1 MRIRNEMRRNGIRA
15 YRPSMWHLLA
25 CATAAFAVPQI
36 ASAQGAASASA
47 PAMPL
52 LHPLFESHA
61 VLQRNKPI
69 PFWGW
74 ARPGG
79 SVSVAFGGATQ
90 TVRADSGGKWRA
102 EFPARAQGRGLK
114 LEVREDGGRTASAED
129 LSIGDVF
136 LCTGQSNM
144 VHPMYRALN
153 PMRELEQPEDKNIR
167 LFQVPLAG
175 AAGPQALTPAR
186 AAWAVATRQTV
197 EDFSAV
203 CMFFGRHAAVEK
215 KVPVGLVFSAW
226 GGTHIETWIGAEGL
240 RKVGGYEQELNLLD
254 VFRRNEA
261 EGYALA
267 GKQWEQWWLG
277 RTPAERPWARPAA
290 EVAALPAVPVLAD
303 WKQFDDPAM
312 KSYVGMVWFY
322 RTIDL
327 SADQAARARRIGFGT
342 VGEIASVW
350 VNGKFLGASAGG
362 SSAGDEKGSY
372 FVPAGMLKPGANVV
386 AIAAYNSNP
395 NVRAGLL
402 GPAQEMQ
409 LRIEGGEPIALDTG
423 WRYARVAQRGSP
435 PRLPWEGRAG
445 FTSAY
450 NAMIAPLGP
459 LPLAGVIWD
468 QGGSNA
474 VRASEY
480 KPLLKTMLS
489 EWRRQFQAP
498 ELPFVIV
505 QLSGYGRLTS
515 EAEDDSWS
523 RIRETQRQ
531 VALED
536 PHAALTVTFDTND
549 RFDPHPAQ
557 RKAIGARAWQAARKL
572 VYGEDV
578 ITSGPVPLR
587 AELSGNQVVIP
598 FGGVSGKLLAASA
611 GRPYPFMICA
621 PDGKR
626 CAFTDATL
634 DGNTVTMGVPAG
646 IEPAMV
652 RYCWSRV
659 PVCNLFDSAAAQEPA
674 GPFELRITPRKGN
687 Q

>member
-1 MRIRNEMRRNGIRA
+1 MKRNQTGANRSA
-15 YRPSMWHLLA
+15 AWQLLA
-25 CATAAFAVPQI
+25 CAAALAATPQI
-36 ASAQGAASASA
+36 AFAQGGGSAAES
-47 PAMPL
+47 AMPL
-52 LHPLFESHA
+52 VHPLFASHA

-74 ARPGG
+74 ARAGA
-79 SVSVAFGGATQ
+79 SVVVSFGGASQ
-90 TVRADSGGKWRA
+90 TVRADAGGKWRA
-102 EFPARAQGRGLK
+102 EFPERAAGTGLR
-114 LEVREDGGRTASAED
+114 LEVREEAGRTASSDD

-153 PMRELEQPEDKNIR
+153 PMRELDRPEDKNIR
-167 LFQVPLAG
+167 LFQVPLTG
-175 AAGPQALTPAR
+175 AAGPQALTPKG
-186 AAWAVATRQTV
+186 AAWAVATVKTV
-197 EDFSAV
+197 PNFSAV
-203 CMFFGRHAAVEK
+203 CMFFGRNVTNEK
-215 KVPVGLVFSAW
+215 KLPVGLVFSAW

-240 RKVGGYEQELNLLD
+240 RKVGGYEQELDLLD
-254 VFRRNEA
+254 VFNRNEA

-267 GKQWEQWWLG
+267 GKQWEEWWLG
-277 RTPAERPWARPAA
+277 RTPKERPWERPAA
-290 EVAALPAVPVLAD
+290 QVAALPAVPLLAD
-303 WKQFDDPAM
+303 WREFDDPAM

-322 RTIDL
+322 RTIEL
-327 SADQAARARRIGFGT
+327 SADQAAKARRIGFGT

-362 SSAGDEKGSY
+362 SSAGDEKGNY
-372 FVPAGMLKPGANVV
+372 TLPAGMLKPGANVV
-386 AIAAYNSNP
+386 AIAAYNSNL

-402 GPAQEMQ
+402 GPAHDMR
-409 LRIEGGEPIALDTG
+409 LSVEGSEPIALDKG
-423 WRYARVAQRGSP
+423 WRYARVTQRGSP

-450 NAMIAPLGP
+450 NGMIAPLGD
-459 LPLAGVIWD
+459 LPLAGVLWD

-474 VRASEY
+474 VRAGEY
-480 KPLLKTMLS
+480 KPLLKMLIS
-489 EWRRQFQAP
+489 EWRRQLRAA
-498 ELPFVIV
+498 ELPFVII
-505 QLSGYGRLTS
+505 QLTGVGGMTS

-523 RIRETQRQ
+523 RIREVQRQ

-536 PHAALTVTFDTND
+536 PRAALVVTVDTQD
-549 RFDPHPAQ
+549 RFDSHAAQ
-557 RKAIGARAWQAARKL
+557 RKAIGARAWQAARKV

-578 ITSGPVPLR
+578 ATSGPVPLK
-587 AELSGNQVVIP
+587 AELSGNNVVIP
-598 FGGVSGKLLAASA
+598 FGGLSGKLIAAAA

-626 CAFTDATL
+626 CAFADAQL
-634 DGNTVTMGVPAG
+634 AGNTVTVEVPAG

-659 PVCNLFDSAAAQEPA
+659 PICNLFDAAGAQDPA
-674 GPFELRITPRKGN
+674 GPFELKITPRKGT